1 LKNANTRVFLLTLS
15 CFIIYFSVS
24 VFASVFQQKWDGFD
38 RINLLSDIF
47 TDPKNHQPV
56 NTFADITKDKPKAK
70 TAVDSIKIDAVEDYK
85 KGNEIINFKV
95 NDSATI
101 MSGFY
106 AKLKELKEGK
116 NIKIRIA
123 YFGDSMI
130 EGDLLTSTLRQ
141 LLQSNYGGS
150 GVGYVPITSPS
161 AGFRQTVTS
170 KSDGWENANFSDKKT
185 RNLYFSGYK
194 FWGYGNAY
202 FRDNTVKDTASIE
215 KSLLYGKT
223 EGNITANGKKI
234 VLNPKSLVN
243 RQVIDNNQSS
253 QIKLSSNNSNIILY
267 GVSFESQTG
276 VIVDNFSF
284 RGITGIELNKLDEDF
299 LKSINEANPYD
310 LIVFQYGVNLLFQ
323 PNNKDFSYFENSIKP
338 VFKKMKN
345 AFPNSNFLLVGS
357 ADRAFKYKD
366 EYKTAVGLPVLLE
379 LQAKLAKEYQFA
391 FYNQFASMGGENS
404 IVKWAQ
410 MTPAL
415 ANKDYVHPNGKGAD
429 LLARKLFAALQH
441 DFQKYENQNL
451 TIQHARI
458 LR

>member
-1 LKNANTRVFLLTLS
+1 MKNANTRVFLLTLS
-15 CFIIYFSVS
+15 CFIIYLSVS
-24 VFASVFQQKWDGFD
+24 IFASIFQLKWEGFD
-38 RINLLSDIF
+38 RINLLSNIF
-47 TDPKNHQPV
+47 TDPKNHQSIHS
-56 NTFADITKDKPKAK
+56 FADIGKDKPKV
-70 TAVDSIKIDAVEDYK
+70 TTTTDSTSVDAVDDYK

-95 NDSATI
+95 NDSTKI

-106 AKLKELKEGK
+106 SKLKDLKEGK
-116 NIKIRIA
+116 NVKIRIA

-150 GVGYVPITSPS
+150 GVGYVPITSPI
-161 AGFRQTVTS
+161 AGFRKTVTT
-170 KSDGWENANFSDKKT
+170 KSDGWKNANFSDKKT

-194 FWGYGNAY
+194 FWGSGNAY
-202 FRDNTVKDTASIE
+202 FRDNTIQDTVMIE

-234 VLNPKSLVN
+234 ILNPKYLVN

-253 QIKLSSNNSNIILY
+253 QIKLSSSNANLLLY

-284 RGITGIELNKLDEDF
+284 RGITGIEFNKLDEDF

-323 PNNKDFSYFENSIKP
+323 PNNKDFSSFENSIKL
-338 VFKKMKN
+338 VFTKMKN
-345 AFPNSNFLLVGS
+345 SFPNSNFLLIGS
-357 ADRAFKYKD
+357 ADRAFKYNG
-366 EYKTAVGLPVLLE
+366 EYKTAIGLPILLE

-415 ANKDYVHPNGKGAD
+415 ANKDYVHPNGKGTD
-429 LLARKLFAALQH
+429 LLARKLFDALQR

-451 TIQHARI
+451 TNKHAGIR
-458 LR
+458 R